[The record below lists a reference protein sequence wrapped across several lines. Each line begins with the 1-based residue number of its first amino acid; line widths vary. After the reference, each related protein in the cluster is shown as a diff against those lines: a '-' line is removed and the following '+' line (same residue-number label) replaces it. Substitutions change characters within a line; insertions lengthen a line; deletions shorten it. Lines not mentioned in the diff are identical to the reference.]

1 MCSWHPSPQ
10 SWLCCKSVPED
21 PACTQVAANPE
32 KNTAT
37 LAVATLQNL
46 AAESSA
52 NREAIREAGGIP
64 ILVSLIK
71 AGPDSPVSLSHPQTT
86 QLQQAH
92 LSQPRAGRMLEPPF
106 IATLNDRAD

>member
-71 AGPDSPVSLSHPQTT
+71 AGPDSPVSLSQPQTT
-86 QLQQAH
+86 HSSRHTFHSPERAECLSH
-92 LSQPRAGRMLEPPF
+92 LSLPL
-106 IATLNDRAD
+106 